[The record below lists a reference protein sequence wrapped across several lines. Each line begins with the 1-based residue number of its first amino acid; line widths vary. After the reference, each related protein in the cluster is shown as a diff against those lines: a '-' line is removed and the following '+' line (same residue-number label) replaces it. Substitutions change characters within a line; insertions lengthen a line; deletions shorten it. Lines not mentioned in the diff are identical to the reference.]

1 MFGRGQIRKS
11 GKAMWLVK
19 NSGLLQDF
27 KRLVSQMTGGI
38 IGAGKK
44 VVGVSTWLFFP
55 YSMLSYCIMSY

>member
-44 VVGVSTWLFFP
+44 WWGCQLGG
-55 YSMLSYCIMSY
+55 